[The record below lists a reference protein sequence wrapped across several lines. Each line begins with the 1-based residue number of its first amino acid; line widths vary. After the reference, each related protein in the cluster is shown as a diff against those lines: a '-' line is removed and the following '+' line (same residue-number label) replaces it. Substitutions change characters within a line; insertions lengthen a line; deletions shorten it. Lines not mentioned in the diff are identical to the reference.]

1 MKPSSELF
9 DLIRTLTKSEK
20 RFFKMQSSLQ
30 SGDKNYVRLFDLV
43 EKMDDY
49 DEEIV
54 KKTFKGEKFI
64 KHLPSEKNH
73 LYKLILKSLRSY
85 YSETSIASSLKQEIK
100 NVEILYNKGLF
111 DECTKFIERAKK
123 LALRYEKFYY
133 LFELIS
139 WEKTLLEESF
149 EDGRFIDLD
158 GLIREEQDVLDKLQN
173 LTAYHVLYS
182 KINYVFRSGGYSR
195 TEENTQIINEI
206 VEHPLI
212 KGKNTALSNR
222 AATICYYTQAFCN
235 IAKGN
240 TALALE
246 KYRRVMQILD
256 KNEDLRTDLAKR
268 YIRTLS
274 QIIQCLLELKQF
286 GEAQDHIL
294 RLEQLSQNDGF
305 DTPDAT
311 TRIHT
316 ELILSNLKKYIHTA
330 KFSEG
335 ASAMS
340 SALEQIQPED
350 STLHKEISIRM
361 YYYMAYLHF
370 GAAQHNKALHWLNR
384 VINDNENDLR
394 QDLYGYARLFNIV
407 LHYEL
412 GNNELLEY
420 TIKSTARYLQKR
432 SRDFEIE
439 KLVLDQF
446 KKLIRLRT
454 AVSRK
459 EQFIDFQEKLN
470 ALARHEDGKVLL
482 RYFDFST
489 WIQSKLQNCSFE
501 EAMKQ
506 HP

>member
-111 DECTKFIERAKK
+111 DECTKFIERSKK

-149 EDGRFIDLD
+149 ENGRFIDLD

-212 KGKNTALSNR
+212 KGKNTALSDR

-256 KNEDLRTDLAKR
+256 NNEDLRTDLAKR

-286 GEAQDHIL
+286 DEAKEHIV
-294 RLEQLSQNDGF
+294 RLEQLSQIDGF
-305 DTPDAT
+305 DTPDAIK
-311 TRIHT
+311 RIHT
-316 ELILSNLKKYIHTA
+316 ELVLSNLKKYIHTA
-330 KFSEG
+330 AFCEG
-335 ASAMS
+335 ATAMT
-340 SALEQIQPED
+340 AELELVNPED
-350 STLHKEISIRM
+350 STLHKEIAIRM
-361 YYYMAYLHF
+361 YYYMAYLNF

-454 AVSRK
+454 LASKK
-459 EQFIDFQEKLN
+459 EQFIDFQEKLKE
-470 ALARHEDGKVLL
+470 LARNEDGKALL

-489 WIQSKLQNCSFE
+489 WIQSKLENCSFE

>member
-30 SGDKNYVRLFDLV
+30 SGDKNYVRLFDLI
-43 EKMDDY
+43 EKMEVY
-49 DEEIV
+49 DEDLV

-123 LALRYEKFYY
+123 LAIRYEKFYY

-139 WEKTLLEESF
+139 WEKTLLEEAF
-149 EDGRFIDLD
+149 ENGRFVDLD
-158 GLIREEQDVLDKLQN
+158 VLIQEEQEVLDKLQN

-235 IAKGN
+235 VAKGN
-240 TALALE
+240 TSVALE
-246 KYRRVMQILD
+246 KYRKVMQILD
-256 KNEDLRTDLAKR
+256 DNIDLRTDLAKR
-268 YIRTLS
+268 YVRTLS
-274 QIIQCLLELKQF
+274 QIIQCLLESRQFEEAEKHLNQLK
-286 GEAQDHIL
+286 G
-294 RLEQLSQNDGF
+294 LSSMEGF
-305 DTPDAT
+305 DTPDASA
-311 TRIHT
+311 RIET

-330 KFSEG
+330 RFSEG
-335 ASAMS
+335 VTVLNEKMEAMKVQNS
-340 SALEQIQPED
+340 S
-350 STLHKEISIRM
+350 LHKEIALRM
-361 YYYMAYLHF
+361 YYYMAYLNF
-370 GAAQHNKALHWLNR
+370 GAGQHSKALQWLNR

-407 LHYEL
+407 VHYEL
-412 GNNELLEY
+412 GNIELLEY
-420 TIKSTARYLQKR
+420 TIKSAGRYLQKR
-432 SRDFEIE
+432 NRDFDIE
-439 KLVLDQF
+439 KLILDQF

-454 AVSRK
+454 ATAK
-459 EQFIDFQEKLN
+459 QDQLLDFQDKLN
-470 ALARHEDGKVLL
+470 GLAKNEDGKALL
-482 RYFDFST
+482 RYFDFNA
-489 WIQSKLQNCSFE
+489 WIKSKLNQSSFE
-501 EAMKQ
+501 EVLRSQ
-506 HP
+506 